1 MEKPSYKDFCFAG
14 NGSFDLASLPTNLQV
29 PESCKDKIV
38 KEMAKSIK
46 KIAKL
51 QDKLYADRREG
62 VVVLIQ
68 AMDAAGKDG
77 TIKYVFSG
85 VNPQGVEVTSFK
97 TPSKEELSHDYLWRA
112 VKALP
117 ARGKIGVFNRS
128 YYEDVLIVK
137 VHEMQR
143 GYTMAPR
150 NIDQDTKDFFEQR
163 YRQIKDFERYLDEN
177 SYRVVKVFL
186 NVSREEQHA
195 RFLSRI
201 DTQKKNW
208 KFSAGDLAESDLWP
222 QYMDAYQQVIYRTST
237 KAAPW
242 YVIPADQKFVARYL
256 VSQLVKDV
264 LEDIDPKYPELS
276 DEEIAQMQELRPTL
290 IGTAAQDEQQCNA
303 KECE

>member
-77 TIKYVFSG
+77 TIKHVFSG

-117 ARGKIGVFNRS
+117 SRGKIGVFNRS
-128 YYEDVLIVK
+128 YYEDVLVVK

-143 GYTMAPR
+143 GYTMA
-150 NIDQDTKDFFEQR
+150 Q
-163 YRQIKDFERYLDEN
+163 LG
-177 SYRVVKVFL
+177 
-186 NVSREEQHA
+186 
-195 RFLSRI
+195 
-201 DTQKKNW
+201 
-208 KFSAGDLAESDLWP
+208 SAGGIA
-222 QYMDAYQQVIYRTST
+222 VG
-237 KAAPW
+237 AA
-242 YVIPADQKFVARYL
+242 VV
-256 VSQLVKDV
+256 
-264 LEDIDPKYPELS
+264 
-276 DEEIAQMQELRPTL
+276 TL
-290 IGTAAQDEQQCNA
+290 LDG
-303 KECE
+303 

>member
-38 KEMAKSIK
+38 KEMKKNIK

-77 TIKYVFSG
+77 TVKHVFSG
-85 VNPQGVEVTSFK
+85 VNPQGVEVISFK

-128 YYEDVLIVK
+128 YYEDVLVVK

-150 NIDQDTKDFFEQR
+150 NINQDTKDFFEQR

-177 SYRVVKVFL
+177 SYRVVKIFL
-186 NVSREEQHA
+186 NVSREEQH
-195 RFLSRI
+195 LS
-201 DTQKKNW
+201 
-208 KFSAGDLAESDLWP
+208 
-222 QYMDAYQQVIYRTST
+222 
-237 KAAPW
+237 
-242 YVIPADQKFVARYL
+242 
-256 VSQLVKDV
+256 
-264 LEDIDPKYPELS
+264 
-276 DEEIAQMQELRPTL
+276 L
-290 IGTAAQDEQQCNA
+290 IHI
-303 KECE
+303 